1 MTTTLIGSTGFVGT
15 TLLAQ
20 TSFDEC
26 FHSTDIQNIDGKEYD
41 LVVCAA
47 APAKKWYANLH
58 PDEDR
63 VVIDNLI
70 DHLKTVK
77 TKRFVLIST
86 VDVFKSPVMVDEN
99 TQINLDEL
107 QPYGF
112 NRRRLELFVENTFQE
127 HLIVRLPG
135 LVGAGLRKNII
146 FDFKHHNNL
155 ELIESK
161 NVFQFYPMK
170 NLWSD
175 LQICIKN
182 RLKLVHLT
190 AAPVSVQ
197 EVAKKAFNLNFENS
211 LNKPLVNYD
220 FRTIHAA
227 LWATANSSKTEP
239 GEQERYFQYSKDESL
254 NAIKEYAILTEEH
267 GV

>member
-1 MTTTLIGSTGFVGT
+1 MTSALIGSTGFVGT
-15 TLLAQ
+15 TLLGQ
-20 TSFDEC
+20 TKFDEL
-26 FHSTDIQNIDGKEYD
+26 FHSTDIQNIDGREYD
-41 LVVCAA
+41 LVICAA

-63 VVIDNLI
+63 AVIDGLI

-77 TKRFVLIST
+77 AKRFVLIST
-86 VDVFKSPVMVDEN
+86 VDVFKLPVMVDEN
-99 TQINLDEL
+99 TQIDLNDL

-112 NRRRLELFVENTFQE
+112 NRRRLELFVEKNFEE

-170 NLWSD
+170 NLWHD
-175 LQICIKN
+175 LQISI
-182 RLKLVHLT
+182 RDQLKLIHLT
-190 AAPVSVQ
+190 AAPISVQ
-197 EVAKKAFNLNFENS
+197 EVAQQAFGLNFENS
-211 LNKPLVNYD
+211 LNKPLVHYD

-227 LWATANSSKTEP
+227 LWSTDLSSKIIP
-239 GEQERYFQYSKDESL
+239 AEQVKHYQYSRQDSL
-254 NAIKEYAILTEEH
+254 NAIKEYASLTEGQE
-267 GV
+267 V